1 MKKMI
6 FEWLIS
12 PLSISDNYFVNY
24 IVITLIGVV
33 AFKVA
38 FKLVGDIGVR
48 GGIGSLLH
56 WTIRLIVFFLLWLS
70 CCIVITIAKFIVK
83 NIVSL
88 SFLLIG
94 LVLCYFVGKFIC
106 KRVFSG

>member
-6 FEWLIS
+6 FELLVS
-12 PLSISDNYFVNY
+12 PLSISDNYFVNS
-24 IVITLIGVV
+24 IVITLIGFV

-38 FKLVGDIGVR
+38 FKLVGDIGAS

-56 WTIRLIVFFLLWLS
+56 WTIRFIAFFLLWFS
-70 CCIVITIAKFIVK
+70 CCIVIIIARFIVK
-83 NIVSL
+83 NIVLL

-94 LVLCYFVGKFIC
+94 LVLFYLVGKFIFN
-106 KRVFSG
+106 RVFSG